1 MRRVVLLSQGD
12 ASTREPGAI
21 HVTGHDLVLGQGH
34 LALEY
39 QPDADTTPE
48 TISAGPSTYTG
59 IDERL
64 VGDLNRESD
73 QPALNRTVASVVPP
87 AGMSPGAYWGVLR
100 GALAAYG
107 NGLDYDLGAGVL
119 PGRLGDGYNS
129 NGFVT
134 GIIRSTGGRIV
145 GNLSGFPGAGRPVPP
160 GAFGR

>member
-1 MRRVVLLSQGD
+1 VLGFRESQGE

-21 HVTGHDLVLGQGH
+21 YVTGHDLGLGQGH
-34 LALEY
+34 LALEF
-39 QPDADTTPE
+39 QPDAETTPQ
-48 TISAGPSTYTG
+48 TISGSPDTMTG
-59 IDERL
+59 INERL
-64 VGDLNRESD
+64 VGGLNRETD

-87 AGMSPGAYWGVLR
+87 AGVSTSAYWATLG

-134 GIIRSTGGRIV
+134 GIVRATGGRII
-145 GNLSGFPGAGRPVPP
+145 GNLSGFPGAGRPVP
-160 GAFGR
+160 GGSFGR